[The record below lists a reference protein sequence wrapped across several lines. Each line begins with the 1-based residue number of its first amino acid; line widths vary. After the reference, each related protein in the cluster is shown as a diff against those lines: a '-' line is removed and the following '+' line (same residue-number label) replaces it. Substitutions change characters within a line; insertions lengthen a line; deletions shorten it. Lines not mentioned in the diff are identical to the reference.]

1 MVDFGRLVDFL
12 LAYGFSCFTASI
24 KEQNFLVFM
33 KSNLSVCSLSGY
45 GFGVASK
52 PSFPVSG
59 SQKFSPLFP

>member
-1 MVDFGRLVDFL
+1 MIGRFSP
-12 LAYGFSCFTASI
+12 GFSCFTASI

-52 PSFPVSG
+52 PSLPVSR